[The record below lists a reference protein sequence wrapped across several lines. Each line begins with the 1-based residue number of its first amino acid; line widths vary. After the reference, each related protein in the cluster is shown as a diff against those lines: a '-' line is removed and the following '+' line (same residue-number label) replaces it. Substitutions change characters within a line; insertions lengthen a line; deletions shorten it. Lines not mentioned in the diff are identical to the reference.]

1 MATGT
6 YEWQTDFARKHI
18 AEGKIEG
25 KAEGEA
31 EAIIVFLE
39 ARGLKVNAEQQ
50 KRIREC
56 ADLDVLSQWV
66 RRAATV
72 RKVEELF
79 D

>member
-18 AEGKIEG
+18 AEGKAEG
-25 KAEGEA
+25 KAED
-31 EAIIVFLE
+31 IITFLE

-50 KRIREC
+50 KRIRDC
-56 ADLDVLSQWV
+56 TDLEVLSRWV
-66 RRAATV
+66 RRAA
-72 RKVEELF
+72 KVSKAEDLF